1 MSHSHNGA
9 LNAPTNTKQRLQ
21 RKKILAERIRSVK
34 EALKDERRSIEE
46 EKKKIRDIE
55 KLIATLTQQVRAYV
69 DSMSESPDITPSL
82 SSQPRTPGLPAPTL
96 EESPTQSVEPAR
108 KQSQIETAP
117 KQSTEKKMTT
127 VEKNGLKVAKKTMS
141 QVIKIAESMGTAF
154 DYAVEQLCEKIPGIA
169 EYFLGLLGTVFYC
182 LGKPAIAL
190 IREKCEKGCKYAI
203 YAGLIFL
210 GYYKGVWNSIS
221 GLLSLLAAP
230 FTGAYKA
237 IRGAIEAWQ
246 FVSGT
251 INNATE
257 AVAQTAEFVNETVFN
272 KTKEW
277 DETVRNGTYLN
288 QTFHGF
294 EQVLKTNPIKELR
307 KLVNITTAATR
318 EMADGNMFTGPVNA
332 AKCIYDGFEEQV
344 VKPLANLFIMAA
356 AELAKE
362 AVLGLALIAAKTS
375 NAALLPGRAVAG
387 LIVATEKFVSNA
399 LVVFQ
404 KRVKRLPFIGSTQAR
419 EGRLKLP
426 AVSTLRFGNTAV
438 EKALVDISDMTL
450 RIAHGNDNYL
460 RIEDYN
466 SNMYTPRYL
475 GYNAEHME
483 VTLGQIDIQLEQLN
497 DMSNIPGNADIFVGN
512 QKPGGLLEWAKGWVS
527 NRPTNRQILQESVG
541 TLQETLLDYKE
552 QNELYES
559 LQSQW
564 QAVLNAD
571 PTDGSIDALND
582 KMNVLRTIA
591 NGIQSVQNHPSVKAV
606 VDSALRLKG
615 SGPLAC
621 PNVESMNDGTK
632 KLMFT
637 VLGAM
642 QTTISNL
649 LNKYG
654 KDEATIKAK
663 LRQEKEVIDK
673 EQERMRGDGW
683 RLSMNDKP
691 YQEPT
696 GPKQGFNTLG
706 WSGGS
711 QARPGQLA
719 IAAPVV
725 ADPHENLLQRPM
737 RVDYVSAATNLVKV
751 NCEVEECEEEK

>member
-1 MSHSHNGA
+1 MD
-9 LNAPTNTKQRLQ
+9 
-21 RKKILAERIRSVK
+21 KKERNQ
-34 EALKDERRSIEE
+34 SIEE
-46 EKKKIRDIE
+46 IDKKIE
-55 KLIATLTQQVRAYV
+55 KLEQADKEISETLRKYEKAIEAFSRKFS
-69 DSMSESPDITPSL
+69 SM
-82 SSQPRTPGLPAPTL
+82 
-96 EESPTQSVEPAR
+96 
-108 KQSQIETAP
+108 QISHETAKDSLENLP
-117 KQSTEKKMTT
+117 TDIAPGKKRKKQEMKTVETLPRDNPPTRPSSPNGVGGDMGGSTDETASKQSTKKKMTSD
-127 VEKNGLKVAKKTMS
+127 EKRGLKVAKKMMN
-141 QVIKIAESMGTAF
+141 QVIQIANSMFTAF
-154 DYAVEQLCEKIPGIA
+154 DYAVEQLCKKIPGIA

-221 GLLSLLAAP
+221 GLLSLLAVP
-230 FTGAYKA
+230 FTGVSKA
-237 IRGAIEAWQ
+237 IETLQ

-251 INNATE
+251 INNGTE
-257 AVAQTAEFVNETVFN
+257 AFAQGAEFFNETLFN
-272 KTKEW
+272 FTESV
-277 DETVRNGTYLN
+277 DETVRSNPYWN
-288 QTFHGF
+288 KTFHGF

-307 KLVNITTAATR
+307 KIVNITTAAAR
-318 EMADGNMFTGPVNA
+318 ELADGGIIMGPVNA

-344 VKPLANLFIMAA
+344 VKPVAMLFIMSA
-356 AELAKE
+356 AEAVKE
-362 AVLGLALIAAKTS
+362 TIVGLALTAAQIR
-375 NAALLPGRAVAG
+375 NAVRLPGRAVAG
-387 LIVATEKFVSNA
+387 LIAATEKFISNA

-404 KRVKRLPFIGSTQAR
+404 ERVKLLPFIGSTQAT
-419 EGRLKLP
+419 EKQLKLP

-438 EKALVDISDMTL
+438 EKALVAISDMTL

-460 RIEDYN
+460 RIEHYN
-466 SNMYTPRYL
+466 TNRYTPRYL

-483 VTLGQIDIQLEQLN
+483 DTLGRIDTQLGQLN
-497 DMSNIPGNADIFVGN
+497 AMSNIPGNAGIFVGN
-512 QKPGGLLEWAKGWVS
+512 QKPGGAYEYLASFVS
-527 NRPTNRQILQESVG
+527 NRPTNVQLLQESLG
-541 TLQETLLDYKE
+541 SLQDTLLDYKE
-552 QNELYES
+552 QNELYKS

-564 QAVLNAD
+564 QAVQNAD

-582 KMNVLRTIA
+582 KLNVLRTIA

-606 VDSALRLKG
+606 VNSALRLKG
-615 SGPLAC
+615 SGPWAC

-649 LNKYG
+649 LDKYG
-654 KDEATIKAK
+654 KDKATIKAK

-673 EQERMRGDGW
+673 EQKRMREDGW

-696 GPKQGFNTLG
+696 GPKQGLPTLG

-711 QARPGQLA
+711 QALPGQLA

-725 ADPHENLLQRPM
+725 ADPHTNLLQRPM
-737 RVDYVSAATNLVKV
+737 RVDYASAATNLVKV
-751 NCEVEECEEEK
+751 KYEVEECEEDK